1 MYYPVT
7 WCGLSGAVKMSRQAG
22 RAGISDANVLSWHL
36 SAQTITFKL
45 LSFLLPFPLC
55 DFTSRSSNYL
65 AFFICE
71 CVCKLQTCYASLSA
85 LLPLLS
91 LLSPLAGTGRVKGG
105 ERVCVKWALY
115 CCPSSNTLSLEWAGN
130 NPWGSVQSN
139 CNPQHIPVAGS
150 PLQCCSGAGAGG
162 ARTNTRMVLF
172 LLIC

>member
-1 MYYPVT
+1 MWAEWSSEDEQT
-7 WCGLSGAVKMSRQAG
+7 SWTAA
-22 RAGISDANVLSWHL
+22 ISDTKVLSWHL
-36 SAQTITFKL
+36 SAQTITFKH
-45 LSFLLPFPLC
+45 LSCLLPLALC

-65 AFFICE
+65 AFFIFE
-71 CVCKLQTCYASLSA
+71 CVCELQTCYNSLSA

-91 LLSPLAGTGRVKGG
+91 LQSPLAGTGRVKGG

-115 CCPSSNTLSLEWAGN
+115 CSPSSNTPSLEWAGN
-130 NPWGSVQSN
+130 NPWGLVQSN

-172 LLIC
+172 PLIC